1 MKYIEAIEKRQSIR
15 EFRKKELSDKQI
27 AEIKE
32 FYGSFKPLIPEIGT
46 ELVVSTGEEIGT
58 RLEGSAGYRGHSFNA
73 PAYITILSEVKD
85 HYLINAGYLAEN
97 ILLKLVEMDIDH
109 CWLTTNGSD
118 NVKRALFL
126 GDKDK
131 EAVVVIACG
140 FGKKERSLTR
150 LDIQTPSNVK
160 VSKRAGHIA
169 PKIAQD
175 EMVYHKAWGRPVDW
189 EAVDPH
195 LDLAFY
201 AGSLAPSFLNKQ
213 PYRYVLAEPYVILYR
228 LKEDQGTTYEDLF
241 LDAGATMANFEA
253 VFEDYSS
260 FDRKWNC
267 DVPEEIL
274 QAGAPDDYEAVA
286 YYTLV

>member
-150 LDIQTPSNVK
+150 LDIQTPILIDKGSVLIIIQTCFYPITSLLGSHN
-160 VSKRAGHIA
+160 SSLWGLCFLCTH
-169 PKIAQD
+169 KIWQ
-175 EMVYHKAWGRPVDW
+175 
-189 EAVDPH
+189 
-195 LDLAFY
+195 
-201 AGSLAPSFLNKQ
+201 
-213 PYRYVLAEPYVILYR
+213 I
-228 LKEDQGTTYEDLF
+228 
-241 LDAGATMANFEA
+241 
-253 VFEDYSS
+253 
-260 FDRKWNC
+260 
-267 DVPEEIL
+267 
-274 QAGAPDDYEAVA
+274 
-286 YYTLV
+286 